1 MNVSTVT
8 QGVAPPRRAMR
19 SVGAVL
25 SGAIACVLATLA
37 TDMVLH
43 SVRVFPPIGETMSP
57 ALFWL
62 AATYRVVYGIAG
74 SYITARLAPERP
86 MEHALVPG
94 VLAAIASTVGAAL
107 TWNRGP
113 AFGPHWYP
121 IVLIVTAMPC
131 AWLGGRLRR
140 LQLTERLGSGKQSW
154 FSRKTSSSKLQQ
166 ESAQCASSGFKV
178 DPAPSPYT

>member
-1 MNVSTVT
+1 MSESTVT
-8 QGVAPPRRAMR
+8 QGVAPPRCAMR

-25 SGAIACVLATLA
+25 SGIIACVLATLV

-43 SVRVFPPIGETMSP
+43 SIRVFPPFGETMSP

-62 AATYRVVYGIAG
+62 ATTYRVVYGIAG
-74 SYITARLAPERP
+74 SYIAARLAPGRP

-94 VLAAIASTVGAAL
+94 VLAAIASIVGAAV
-107 TWNRGP
+107 TWNGGP

-131 AWLGGRLRR
+131 AWLGGRLRI
-140 LQLTERLGSGKQSW
+140 LQLTEPLGSG
-154 FSRKTSSSKLQQ
+154 R
-166 ESAQCASSGFKV
+166 
-178 DPAPSPYT
+178 